1 MNNKGFSLIEIMIGV
16 AILAAMTIL
25 IQTTMSRA
33 LTAKERAERRD
44 ELFHSVRIGL
54 DKLREDLAQAFLA
67 NSAFKGT
74 EGKYGTGMVGT
85 DQQLDF
91 STFSHLHFQKNARDT
106 DAVSVG
112 YSTKN
117 NEAGFLD
124 LYRRESSR
132 LGEKV
137 TEGGVEYAL
146 IENVKEFAIEY
157 YDSSKT
163 EWVKEWDSTELS
175 VLNRLPQAVKVELKV
190 VGRSEDEEEEEGK
203 EYFFTTVIPLN
214 LYASEINF

>member
-1 MNNKGFSLIEIMIGV
+1 MNNKGFSLIEIMVGV
-16 AILAAMTIL
+16 AILAGMTIL
-25 IQTTMSRA
+25 IQTTMSLA

-54 DKLREDLAQAFLA
+54 SKLDEDLAQAFLA
-67 NSAFKGT
+67 NTAFRGAD
-74 EGKYGTGMVGT
+74 GKYATAMIGT

-112 YSTKN
+112 YATKN
-117 NEAGFLD
+117 NEAGLSD
-124 LYRRESSR
+124 LYRRESLR

-137 TEGGVEYAL
+137 TEGGREYLL
-146 IENVKEFAIEY
+146 IENVKEFALEY

-163 EWVKEWDSTELS
+163 EWVKEWDSTGLS

-190 VGRSEDEEEEEGK
+190 IDRREGEEEEGR
-203 EYFFTTVIPLN
+203 EYFFSTMIPLN